1 MSDLFGEDQE
11 KVRRIKLDR
20 ISELGV
26 DPWGKRFDGHQSI
39 NDVRELE
46 SQITPESVISVRIA
60 GRVMLRRTAGK
71 AIFLNMQDWTGG
83 IQIFCGKSQVAEDWD
98 LLQAI
103 RLGVWSIQMA

>member
-20 ISELGV
+20 ISELVV

-46 SQITPESVISVRIA
+46 SQITPE
-60 GRVMLRRTAGK
+60 
-71 AIFLNMQDWTGG
+71 
-83 IQIFCGKSQVAEDWD
+83 
-98 LLQAI
+98 
-103 RLGVWSIQMA
+103 